1 MILFL
6 FYSFISSST
15 GGDLVPPFVLESK
28 NKVGFWELNGF
39 SVVHDDYILI
49 SPPIQFTRGSLWTNL
64 EFPDKDWS
72 VQFELGISE
81 GTGGGGFAIW
91 FIDKYGADGNLYGGP
106 SKFRGIAVSG
116 SVQTV
121 SDQTQ
126 ISFKLLQDHGTL
138 EFHKALD
145 SDATIYLNEKTHVN
159 ITLRVSFQS
168 GFMYLHYISEET
180 NDWKQLCKMLVKV
193 DISKN
198 YLGITAQSDQQ
209 TSRFDLYSL
218 NFSIIE
224 NSRKDASIEHH
235 STGHY
240 SPEFTLRLR
249 NPKFHQVLI
258 EMGRKE
264 ESPDSESTA
273 IQLLDVIHEING
285 AVYDAASF
293 SDVNNFVTNTLS
305 PYTQKWHRR
314 TLKVINDIQNAM
326 NVYGAV
332 WNYTNILINDF
343 KSDLQ
348 KSAKKIASKIE
359 NLEEI
364 LLSEKFEP
372 AVNPNLGKVIVISLN
387 ANDFDPL
394 ILVLYIS
401 IAELTMAFSLLF
413 LYQKRNLYE

>member
-1 MILFL
+1 MLSFL
-6 FYSFISSST
+6 FFNFISSST

-28 NKVGFWELNGF
+28 NKVGFWEFNGF

-81 GTGGGGFAIW
+81 GTGGGGFGIW
-91 FIDKYGADGNLYGGP
+91 FIENYGADGKLYGGP
-106 SKFRGIAVSG
+106 SKFRGIAISG
-116 SVQTV
+116 CVQTV
-121 SDQTQ
+121 SDQMQ
-126 ISFKLLQDHGTL
+126 IKFKMMQDHGTL
-138 EFHKALD
+138 EFHKASD
-145 SDATIYLNEKTHVN
+145 SDATIYLNGKTSVN
-159 ITLRVSFQS
+159 ITLRVSFQT

-180 NDWKQLCKMLVKV
+180 NDWKQLCKTLVKV

-209 TSRFDLYSL
+209 TSRFDLFSL

-224 NSRKDASIEHH
+224 NSRKDASIGQH

-240 SPEFTLRLR
+240 SPDFTLRLR

-258 EMGRKE
+258 EMGKME

-285 AVYDAASF
+285 AIYDAASY

-332 WNYTNILINDF
+332 WNYTNILIGEF
-343 KSDLQ
+343 KSDLK
-348 KSAKKIASKIE
+348 KSAQKITAKIE

-364 LLSEKFEP
+364 LLSENFEP
-372 AVNPNLGKVIVISLN
+372 AVNPNIGKVIVISLN
-387 ANDFDPL
+387 ANDYDPF
-394 ILVLYIS
+394 ILMLYIS
-401 IAELTMAFSLLF
+401 IAELTVAFSLLF